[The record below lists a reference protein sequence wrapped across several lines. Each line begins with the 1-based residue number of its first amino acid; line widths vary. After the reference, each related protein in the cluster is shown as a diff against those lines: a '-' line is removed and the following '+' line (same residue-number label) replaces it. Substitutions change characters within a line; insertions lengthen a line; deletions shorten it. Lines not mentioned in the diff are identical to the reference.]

1 MKTSALLLLSL
12 SLAAAG
18 PAFAQCATAAK
29 PMAEAGGAPH
39 SMVKAAEIKWGPGPD
54 SLPSNVQFAV
64 MSGDPAGTGP
74 FAIRLKAPAGFK
86 VPRHWHPADEQVTII
101 EGDFHLSMGEAGKA
115 HDADFVAGDYVN
127 LPMKMQ
133 HAASTKN
140 GVIVQVNS
148 TGPFQVIYVDPK
160 DDPRNAKKAAAK

>member
-18 PAFAQCATAAK
+18 PAFAQCATAGA
-29 PMAEAGGAPH
+29 PMADAGAPH
-39 SMVKAAEIKWGPGPD
+39 AMVKASDVKWGPPPD
-54 SLPSNVQFAV
+54 ALPPTVQFAV
-64 MSGDPAGTGP
+64 LSGDPGKPGP
-74 FAIRLKAPAGFK
+74 FAIRIKAPAGFK
-86 VPRHWHPADEQVTII
+86 VGRHWHTADEQVTII
-101 EGDFHLSMGEAGKA
+101 EGDFHLSMGEAGSA

-148 TGPFQVIYVDPK
+148 MGPFEVMYVDPK